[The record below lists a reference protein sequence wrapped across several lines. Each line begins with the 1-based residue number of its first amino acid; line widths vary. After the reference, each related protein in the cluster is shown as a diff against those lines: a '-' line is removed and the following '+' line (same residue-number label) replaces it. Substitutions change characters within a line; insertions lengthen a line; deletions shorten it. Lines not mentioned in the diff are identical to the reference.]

1 MIHKEKE
8 EEKEKEVRL
17 GQICSWTSF
26 HHLQYL
32 HMDIPLNF
40 VFAHEYPF
48 KCYNFLHG
56 TQFAKIMFPSMNKT

>member
-1 MIHKEKE
+1 MIHRE
-8 EEKEKEVRL
+8 EEEGEKEKEVRL

-48 KCYNFLHG
+48 KWHPIC
-56 TQFAKIMFPSMNKT
+56 